1 MEDGSVRKM
10 REEWEKQMLSPY
22 ATLSVNTRGR
32 DVPMP
37 LCPVRTDLCAT
48 GTASCILSRYAV

>member
-22 ATLSVNTRGR
+22 ATLAVNTRGR
-32 DVPMP
+32 EEVEA
-37 LCPVRTDLCAT
+37 VAVGIGTDEF
-48 GTASCILSRYAV
+48 GTISIASCWQED